1 MLPLVALVGRPNV
14 GKSTLFNAL
23 TRTRD
28 ALVHDEPGVTRDRN
42 YGVCRLD
49 ADRPFV
55 LVDTGG
61 IAGENIHL
69 ESGGLAGATA
79 RQARAGAEEADLVL
93 FLVDGREGAS
103 ALDDD
108 ILRWLRKTARPTFL
122 VVNKTDGL
130 DVRAALAEFSRYGF
144 SDMLAISSAHR
155 HGIDELLA
163 QVLAKLPKE
172 DDASLN
178 GKVLDNDPE
187 RVRLA
192 FVGRPN
198 VGKSTLVNRI
208 LGEERMIASEV
219 AGTTRDA
226 IAADLERDGRKY
238 RLVDTAGIRRKA
250 RVDEAVE
257 TFSIIKT
264 LQAIEQ
270 CQVAVIMLDASEG
283 VTEQDAS
290 VLGAVLDAGR
300 ALVVAVN
307 KWDGLSDYQRE
318 QVEALL
324 SRKLAFVQ
332 WAEAVRISAK
342 HGSGLR
348 ELFGAIHRA
357 HASATRQFS
366 TSEVTKALEIAYETN
381 PPPVVRGHVPKLRF
395 AHPSGGNPPTFV
407 VHGTR
412 LRTLSD
418 SYRRYLENFF
428 RKRFKLVGTPVRFL
442 FKEGDNPYKDN
453 KNVLTERQV
462 AKKKRLIRH
471 VKRGK

>member
-49 ADRPFV
+49 EARPFV

-61 IAGENIHL
+61 IAGENTHL

-79 RQARAGAEEADLVL
+79 RQSRAAAAEADLVL
-93 FLVDGREGAS
+93 FIVDGREGPS
-103 ALDDD
+103 ALDDEL
-108 ILRWLRKTARPTFL
+108 LRWLRKLARPTYL
-122 VVNKTDGL
+122 VVNKVDGI

-144 SDMLAISSAHR
+144 SDVLAISSSHR
-155 HGIDELLA
+155 QGLDELLA
-163 QVLAKLPKE
+163 GVLAKLPADGDTAIL
-172 DDASLN
+172 DD
-178 GKVLDNDPE
+178 DPE
-187 RVRLA
+187 RMRLA

-208 LGEERMIASEV
+208 LGEERMIASDV
-219 AGTTRDA
+219 AGTTRDS
-226 IAADLERDGRKY
+226 IAVDLERDGRKY
-238 RLVDTAGIRRKA
+238 RLVDTAGIRRKSK
-250 RVDEAVE
+250 VEEAVE

-270 CQVAVIMLDASEG
+270 CQVAVVMLDATEG

-307 KWDGLSDYQRE
+307 KWDGQSTYQRE

-324 SRKLAFVQ
+324 SRKLAFVT

-348 ELFGAIHRA
+348 ELFRAVHRA
-357 HASATRQFS
+357 HASATRTFG
-366 TSEVTKALEIAYETN
+366 TAEITRALEVAYDTN
-381 PPPVVRGHVPKLRF
+381 PPPVVRGHVAKLRF
-395 AHPSGGNPPTFV
+395 AHPGGENPPTFV

-418 SYRRYLENFF
+418 TYRRYLENFF
-428 RKRFKLVGTPVRFL
+428 RKRFKLVGTPVRFV
-442 FKEGDNPYKDN
+442 FKESENPYKDK

>member
-42 YGVCRLD
+42 YGICRL
-49 ADRPFV
+49 AEDRPFV

-61 IAGENIHL
+61 IAGENTHL
-69 ESGGLAGATA
+69 ESGNLAGATA

-93 FLVDGREGAS
+93 FVVDGREGPS

-108 ILRWLRKTARPTFL
+108 LLRWLRKAGTPTFL
-122 VVNKTDGL
+122 VVNKIDGI
-130 DVRAALAEFSRYGF
+130 DARAALAEFSRYGF
-144 SDMLAISSAHR
+144 SDVFAVSSAHR
-155 HGIDELLA
+155 QGIDPLL
-163 QVLAKLPKE
+163 E
-172 DDASLN
+172 
-178 GKVLDNDPE
+178 KVLGRLPADGDAAVPDDDPE
-187 RVRLA
+187 RVRVA

-208 LGEERMIASEV
+208 LGEERMIASDV
-219 AGTTRDA
+219 AGTTRDS
-226 IAADLERDGRKY
+226 IAVDLERDGRKY
-238 RLVDTAGIRRKA
+238 RLVDTAGIRRKSK
-250 RVDEAVE
+250 VEEAVE

-270 CQVAVIMLDASEG
+270 CQVAVVMIDASEG
-283 VTEQDAS
+283 VTDQDAS

-307 KWDGLSDYQRE
+307 KWDGLSDYQRS

-324 SRKLAFVQ
+324 SRKLAFVE
-332 WAEAVRISAK
+332 WAEAVRISAR

-348 ELFGAIHRA
+348 ELFRAIHRA
-357 HASATRQFS
+357 HASAMHQFG
-366 TSEVTKALEIAYETN
+366 TAEVTRALEIAYEAN
-381 PPPVVRGHVPKLRF
+381 PPPVVRGHAAKLRF
-395 AHPSGGNPPTFV
+395 AHPGGENPPTFV

-428 RKRFKLVGTPVRFL
+428 RKRFKLVGTPVRFV
-442 FKEGDNPYKDN
+442 FKEGDNPYKDR
-453 KNVLTERQV
+453 KNVLTDRQV
-462 AKKKRLIRH
+462 ARKKRLIRH
-471 VKRGK
+471 VKRNK

>member
-23 TRTRD
+23 TRSRD

-49 ADRPFV
+49 PERPFV

-61 IAGENIHL
+61 IAGVE
-69 ESGGLAGATA
+69 EGLAGATA
-79 RQARAGAEEADLVL
+79 RQSRAAAEEADLIL
-93 FLVDGREGAS
+93 FVVDGREGAS
-103 ALDDD
+103 SIDDE
-108 ILRWLRKTARPTFL
+108 ILAWLRKVDTPTFL
-122 VVNKTDGL
+122 VVNKIDGL
-130 DVRAALAEFSRYGF
+130 DAQAALADFARYGIKTV
-144 SDMLAISSAHR
+144 LGVSSSHKT
-155 HGIDELLA
+155 GLDTLLA
-163 QVLAKLPKE
+163 QSLATLPK
-172 DDASLN
+172 DGDTQI
-178 GKVLDNDPE
+178 LDEDPE
-187 RVRLA
+187 RVRIA

-208 LGEERMIASEV
+208 LGEERMIASDV
-219 AGTTRDA
+219 PGTTRDS
-226 IAADLERDGRKY
+226 IAVDLERDGRKY
-238 RLVDTAGIRRKA
+238 RLIDTAGLRRRG
-250 RVDEAVE
+250 RVEEAVE
-257 TFSIIKT
+257 KFSIVKT
-264 LQAIEQ
+264 LQAIEH

-307 KWDGLSDYQRE
+307 KWDHQTDYQR
-318 QVEALL
+318 QQTEALL
-324 SRKLAFVQ
+324 ARKLSFVE
-332 WAEAVRISAK
+332 WAEAVRISAL

-348 ELFGAIHRA
+348 ELFKAIHRA
-357 HASATRQFS
+357 HASATHKFN
-366 TSEVTKALEIAYETN
+366 TAEITKALEIAYETN
-381 PPPVVRGHVPKLRF
+381 PPPVVRGHVAKLRF
-395 AHPSGGNPPTFV
+395 AHPGGENPPTFI

-428 RKRFKLVGTPVRFL
+428 RKRFKLVGTPVRFV
-442 FKEGDNPYKDN
+442 FKEGDNPYKDKP
-453 KNVLTERQV
+453 KNALTERQV
-462 AKKKRLIRH
+462 AKKRRLMRH